1 MDTIKV
7 AGIKED
13 QFTDNEVIH
22 KVLNGN
28 KELFE
33 ILLRRHNQ
41 TLFRAV
47 RSYLKDEDSAM
58 DTMQDTYL
66 KAFEKLDQFQGK
78 SSFATWL
85 VRIGIN
91 ESLLR
96 LRKSKRNLTFLSD
109 ITMEA
114 KNLFKR
120 SDNNNMSPEK
130 KIIQKETREMIEHA
144 VDQLPE
150 PYRIVYMLREIED
163 MDLEEIAECLGITYS
178 NVKVRLYRAK
188 SMLKKELNQL
198 SPGQNIF
205 EFGNEKCDRLVD
217 EVMKKILG

>member
-1 MDTIKV
+1 M
-7 AGIKED
+7 KED

-96 LRKSKRNLTFLSD
+96 LRKSERNLTFLSD

>member
-1 MDTIKV
+1 M
-7 AGIKED
+7 KED

>member
-109 ITMEA
+109 ISMEA

>member
-1 MDTIKV
+1 M
-7 AGIKED
+7 KED

-198 SPGQNIF
+198 SPCQNIF